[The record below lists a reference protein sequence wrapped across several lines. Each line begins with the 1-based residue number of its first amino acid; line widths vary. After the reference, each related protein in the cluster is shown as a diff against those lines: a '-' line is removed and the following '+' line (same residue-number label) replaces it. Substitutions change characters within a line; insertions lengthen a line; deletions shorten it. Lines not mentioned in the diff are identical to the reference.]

1 MTSPTTSPMT
11 SPDPGTPTWLRT
23 RNDRTALGLLLEHGP
38 LSRSQLGRL
47 SGMSKPTAGQMI
59 ARLERL
65 GLVLPV
71 GETSESR
78 GPNAVV
84 YGVRPDV
91 VCGVAVSVLAD
102 TLEAV
107 LTDPLGTAHP
117 VAEVA
122 LAGRERSPEADVGAA
137 VEAACRA
144 AGADPASVTVVVVG
158 VQAAVDVAAD
168 ELSFTDTLPGWPR
181 RGARARLERSTGVE
195 VTLEN
200 DVNLA
205 TLAERA
211 TPELVDA
218 RDFSLLWVGEGI
230 GVGVVDGGVVRRGA
244 FGGAGE
250 IGYLE
255 VPRSA
260 VAIDPDAWDVTDL
273 LGGPAVVGL
282 LGGAPEEPLR
292 SALTRLDDK
301 VRAQLADRIA
311 LVVAPLVG
319 LLDPG
324 VLVLGGPTGLA
335 GGPELAMAV
344 QARLEAAQRR
354 ADPRDSLDRLRVLV
368 SSSGPQPVLRGAGE
382 LLVADLRARLES
394 RISVL

>member
-1 MTSPTTSPMT
+1 MTPV
-11 SPDPGTPTWLRT
+11 DPGTPTWLRT
-23 RNDRTALGLLLEHGP
+23 RNDRTALALLLEHGP

-59 ARLERL
+59 SRLEQV
-65 GLVLPV
+65 GLVGPV
-71 GETSESR
+71 GEISESR

-84 YGVRPDV
+84 YGVRSDV
-91 VCGVAVSVLAD
+91 VAGVAVSVLEGS
-102 TLEAV
+102 LEAV

-117 VAEVA
+117 VAQVP
-122 LAGRERSPEADVGAA
+122 LAGRDRSPEADVGAA

-158 VQAAVDVAAD
+158 VQAAVGVAHD

-181 RGARARLERSTGVE
+181 RGARSRLEAATGHA

-205 TLAERA
+205 TIAERA
-211 TPELVDA
+211 TPELADA
-218 RDFSLLWVGEGI
+218 DDFALLWVGEGL
-230 GVGVVDGGVVRRGA
+230 GVGVGVGGVVQRGA

-260 VAIDPDAWDVTDL
+260 AAIDPNATDFTDL
-273 LGGPAVVGL
+273 LGGAAVVRL
-282 LGGAPEEPLR
+282 LGGPPEEPLR
-292 SALTRLDDK
+292 SALTRLDDD
-301 VRAQLADRIA
+301 VLAQLADRIA
-311 LVVAPLVG
+311 LAAAPVVG

-335 GGPELAMAV
+335 GGPELAAAV
-344 QARLEAAQRR
+344 KARLASAHLKT
-354 ADPRDSLDRLRVLV
+354 ADPRDRLGRLRVLV
-368 SSSGPQPVLRGAGE
+368 SGSGPQPVLQGAGQ
-382 LLVADLRARLES
+382 LLVDDLRARLES
-394 RISVL
+394 RIGVP